1 MNLDKDD
8 VVSVDAGI
16 SFVGDS
22 PTFTVGEAA
31 SEVADRF
38 GLGGT
43 MLDWAKDGVPCRVL
57 CASGGGWKSG
67 KVRFSLE
74 FVEGE

>member
-8 VVSVDAGI
+8 VVSVAAGI
-16 SFVGDS
+16 SFICET
-22 PTFTVGEAA
+22 PTFTVGEAV
-31 SEVADRF
+31 ECLADRA
-38 GLGGT
+38 LANDVK
-43 MLDWAKDGVPCRVL
+43 DWAKDGVPCRVL